1 MIASVNRESYIKE
14 INTKTIEN
22 NECQCDQ
29 GKLCK
34 RNKHKNNSR

>member
-29 GKLCK
+29 GKAM
-34 RNKHKNNSR
+34 